1 MATDADMD
9 IDMNID
15 MEIDP
20 EVARMQAEAEAIN
33 ARAQQQA
40 AEAAQHDAMNG
51 ASTRRRRSR
60 TQCDRTS
67 QSPPTRL
74 GRPHNP
80 EDRGRRA
87 RGVRLGSLPQTAMD

>member
-40 AEAAQHDAMNG
+40 AEASKVLPTHCQHTSLHHI
-51 ASTRRRRSR
+51 STKNHTHRV
-60 TQCDRTS
+60 
-67 QSPPTRL
+67 SPSPSSNR
-74 GRPHNP
+74 
-80 EDRGRRA
+80 
-87 RGVRLGSLPQTAMD
+87 